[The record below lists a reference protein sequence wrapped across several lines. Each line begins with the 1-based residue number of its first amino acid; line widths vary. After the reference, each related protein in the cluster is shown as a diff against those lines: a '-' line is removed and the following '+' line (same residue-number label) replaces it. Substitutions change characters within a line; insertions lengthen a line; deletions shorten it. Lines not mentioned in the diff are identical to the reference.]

1 MDNRFLNA
9 FTEPS
14 RVKILGRFLYPFC
27 LKHRVR
33 LEAIESPLLKSG
45 QEVQALDLL
54 VAIKI
59 CAEEDISEI
68 SLLDSW
74 RLAKLRSDKDYFIRT
89 LREFERYVFIKNW
102 PKFWEKTK
110 EGRSDVGVPWIL
122 TVVTNLLQAGI
133 SEERAWEMPECQAI
147 WLSTAMMVS
156 KGADVQVLSTEEEDL
171 MKELKEAESKQD
183 KSQDKKTESA

>member
-1 MDNRFLNA
+1 
-9 FTEPS
+9 
-14 RVKILGRFLYPFC
+14 VKILGRFLYPFC

-68 SLLDSW
+68 SLMDSW

-89 LREFERYVFIKNW
+89 LREFEQYVFIKNW

-156 KGADVQVLSTEEEDL
+156 KGVDVQVLSTEEEDL

>member
-68 SLLDSW
+68 SLMDSW

-89 LREFERYVFIKNW
+89 LREFECYVFIKNW

-156 KGADVQVLSTEEEDL
+156 KGVDVQVLSTEEEDL
-171 MKELKEAESKQD
+171 MRELKEAEGKQD

>member
-59 CAEEDISEI
+59 CAEEDISDL

-89 LREFERYVFIKNW
+89 YPYPN
-102 PKFWEKTK
+102 
-110 EGRSDVGVPWIL
+110 
-122 TVVTNLLQAGI
+122 NY
-133 SEERAWEMPECQAI
+133 
-147 WLSTAMMVS
+147 
-156 KGADVQVLSTEEEDL
+156 
-171 MKELKEAESKQD
+171 
-183 KSQDKKTESA
+183 